1 VGGAKKR
8 HTRYALTNNPTNGK
22 QTMLHNHTGYILTD
36 TSLQVLEMG
45 LAALRATGEESC
57 RLPLEGYASGSRTL
71 TQFDATLT
79 SAGLA
84 RRV

>member
-1 VGGAKKR
+1 
-8 HTRYALTNNPTNGK
+8 
-22 QTMLHNHTGYILTD
+22 MLHNHTGYILTD

-79 SAGLA
+79 SAGQLVAGSTGTRELLRSAPAA
-84 RRV
+84 RWRSCRR